1 MADKTQ
7 AIETT
12 TPANAADEPHP
23 VDAND
28 LPDTDLDRVHGGSA
42 AAAFARG
49 VAQDACFIASI
60 GTKAEAIH

>member
-7 AIETT
+7 THGKPA
-12 TPANAADEPHP
+12 PANAADEPRP
-23 VDAND
+23 IDADD

-49 VAQDACFIASI
+49 VTQDACFIASI
-60 GTKAEAIH
+60 GAKTEVIH